1 MRLLK
6 NYEIIKKNQEDTL
19 ELKKNQEDAL
29 ELKKNIVEE
38 RQQNN
43 DIE

>member
-19 ELKKNQEDAL
+19 ELKKTLSKKDNKIMT
-29 ELKKNIVEE
+29 LKNKS
-38 RQQNN
+38 
-43 DIE
+43 

>member
-6 NYEIIKKNQEDTL
+6 NYEII
-19 ELKKNQEDAL
+19 KKNQEDAL

-43 DIE
+43 DIEK